1 MILTPI
7 RAFAAIVAL
16 AVVALPQASRAQ
28 PFPSKPIRIVV
39 AFPPGGA
46 TDLMARTIA
55 AKLQERT
62 GQPALVEN
70 KPGASG
76 MIGTEFVAKSP
87 PDGYTLVMA
96 TQTTHA
102 VNPSLHAK
110 VPYDPVRDFV
120 PVTMAGYTP
129 LALVV
134 PAGAPYATVA
144 EFVAWLKANAGKA
157 TFGSGG
163 NGTSQHL
170 SAELFKTVAGIDAVH
185 VPYKGS
191 APAMAD
197 LLGGQVAFM
206 FDNLPTAMP
215 HVKSGKLKALAVT
228 SPARS
233 SLAPEVPTMAEAGF
247 PGVETTTWFGLFAPA
262 GTPSEVVAKLN
273 AEVVAGL
280 RDADVRARLA
290 GQGIEVVADSPDAF
304 AATLGREI
312 AKWAKVIRDSG
323 AKPD

>member
-1 MILTPI
+1 MKPTLV
-7 RAFAAIVAL
+7 RLAAWGAL
-16 AVVALPQASRAQ
+16 AFVALPLAASGQ

-46 TDLMARTIA
+46 TDLMARTVA
-55 AKLQERT
+55 AKLQDRT
-62 GQPALVEN
+62 GQPGVVEN

-110 VPYDPVRDFV
+110 VSYDPVRDFA

-134 PAGAPYATVA
+134 PAGAPYGTVA
-144 EFVAWLKANAGKA
+144 EFVAWLKANPGKA

-170 SAELFKTVAGIDAVH
+170 SAELFKTVAGVDAVH

-215 HVKSGKLKALAVT
+215 HVKAGKLKALAVT
-228 SPARS
+228 SAARS
-233 SLAPEVPTMAEAGF
+233 SLAPDVPTMAEAGF

-262 GTPSEVVAKLN
+262 GTPSDVIAKLN
-273 AEVVAGL
+273 AEVAAGL
-280 RDADVRARLA
+280 RDPEVRTRLA

-304 AATLGREI
+304 AATLKREI

>member
-1 MILTPI
+1 MNPTLV
-7 RAFAAIVAL
+7 RLASCALFAFAAWPL
-16 AVVALPQASRAQ
+16 AAGAQA
-28 PFPSKPIRIVV
+28 FPSKPFRIVV

-55 AKLQERT
+55 GKLQERT
-62 GQPALVEN
+62 GQPAVVEN

-110 VPYDPVRDFV
+110 VPYDPVRDFA
-120 PVTMAGYTP
+120 PVTLAGYTP

-134 PAGAPYATVA
+134 PAGAPYATVG
-144 EFVAWLKANAGKA
+144 EFVAWLKANPGKA

-170 SAELFKTVAGIDAVH
+170 SAELFKTVAGVDAVH

-206 FDNLPTAMP
+206 FDNLPTALP

-233 SLAPEVPTMAEAGF
+233 SLAPEVPTMAEAGL

-262 GTPSEVVAKLN
+262 DTPPDAIAKLN

-290 GQGIEVVADSPDAF
+290 AQGIEVVAGTPEAF
-304 AATLGREI
+304 ALTLQREI